1 MLKTDSSGSKGM
13 HIISV
18 SHCWEAEQ
26 HPDPFGS
33 QSRRLAEQ
41 LQRESKWLGLD
52 MWCFVDFMSL
62 PQHCRTTEEEA
73 FFRKAVASMH
83 VLYAHRS
90 VEKVIILEDLT
101 SEADKREPPRTINIY
116 YEDEDQE
123 TETGVFGPQ
132 PFDKLVLNSTPYK
145 HRGWCVAEAQF
156 ALLTK
161 NQQVMKLGCC
171 SGT

>member
-1 MLKTDSSGSKGM
+1 LWPRRQEAEKETFTDQHGRSQTALVTLEEYQMLKTDSSGSKGM

-62 PQHCRTTEEEA
+62 PQHGRTTEEEA

-90 VEKVIILEDLT
+90 VEKVIIL
-101 SEADKREPPRTINIY
+101 
-116 YEDEDQE
+116 
-123 TETGVFGPQ
+123 
-132 PFDKLVLNSTPYK
+132 
-145 HRGWCVAEAQF
+145 
-156 ALLTK
+156 
-161 NQQVMKLGCC
+161 
-171 SGT
+171 